1 MIMIKME
8 KWPWPDK
15 SQVYNESKNEE
26 QEEDMNTIPIL
37 SHLDETKAKHNANKE
52 DSEADHSSYFW

>member
-1 MIMIKME
+1 ME
-8 KWPWPDK
+8 A
-15 SQVYNESKNEE
+15 YNESKNEE

-52 DSEADHSSYFW
+52 DSEADHRSYFW